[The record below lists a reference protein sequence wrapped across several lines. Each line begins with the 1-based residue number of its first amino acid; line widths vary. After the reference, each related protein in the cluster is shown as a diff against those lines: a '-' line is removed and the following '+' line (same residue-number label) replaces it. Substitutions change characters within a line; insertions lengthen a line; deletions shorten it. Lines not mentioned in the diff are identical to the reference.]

1 MRLESNSAVA
11 CVVAL
16 LLLLCARPRITRTG
30 LHGVHGNGEIQKFA
44 VADSRGTSLVRLGS
58 LGAEERWTVLIERS
72 MLRRRQSFPFVSV
85 QQVE

>member
-1 MRLESNSAVA
+1 MAA
-11 CVVAL
+11 CIVG

-58 LGAEERWTVLIERS
+58 LGAEERWIVLIERP
-72 MLRRRQSFPFVSV
+72 MLRRRQSFAFVYSSTS
-85 QQVE
+85 